1 MAVDNLLVID
11 SISLDKKGEVM
22 LTISDHLEW
31 DDNIEHLELLQ
42 KKINLY
48 LEFIEN
54 GELLENYPDAK
65 GRNVIINIIAKYL
78 PDKVAESF
86 LQRVKQMLELMGYKF
101 NLQFLEG
108 H

>member
-1 MAVDNLLVID
+1 MPVDNLKVVD
-11 SISLDKKGEVM
+11 SVSLSKKGEAV

-31 DDNIEHLELLQ
+31 NGLEHLEILQ

-65 GRNVIINIIAKYL
+65 GRQIVINIIAKYL
-78 PDKVAESF
+78 PDNQAEKF
-86 LQRVKQMLELMGYKF
+86 LHTMKSLFVIVSS
-101 NLQFLEG
+101 
-108 H
+108 